1 MCMCEKRKPGHAF
14 LEDCQEEEP
23 VLKLPL
29 PQYCWNGDALANWP
43 EPRPLPRTIHDVKYN
58 REGRDVLHQRDG
70 SDFRVKA
77 SQSSRFDKNYS
88 NDLSMSGTS

>member
-1 MCMCEKRKPGHAF
+1 MLSVTEA
-14 LEDCQEEEP
+14 CQEEEP

-29 PQYCWNGDALANWP
+29 PQYCWHGTLANWP
-43 EPRPLPRTIHDVKYN
+43 ELIPLLRTIHDVKYN

-88 NDLSMSGTS
+88 